1 MHLLR
6 FTSKKIHAV
15 HSLCCKEPDCIKCMV
30 IVIVPKCSLFLPS
43 FPFKLNELFSIA
55 FNSAECLRTG
65 NLGISYSVISLFRFP
80 LYNIFF
86 KVSSKYFFSTCYWNE
101 MRCSW
106 SVCICF
112 FLAALPKRLGGG
124 KCRASLR
131 VFGNCQ
137 WVIPRQKE
145 LQNYFWSGPMS
156 SHIHYFEV

>member
-1 MHLLR
+1 MQCILCAVKNQTASNAWLLLL
-6 FTSKKIHAV
+6 FPNALFFSPPF
-15 HSLCCKEPDCIKCMV
+15 HSSSMN
-30 IVIVPKCSLFLPS
+30 CSLLLSILLNVLEQEMWVSVTLWSVYLGFL
-43 FPFKLNELFSIA
+43 FTIF
-55 FNSAECLRTG
+55 
-65 NLGISYSVISLFRFP
+65 
-80 LYNIFF
+80 FF

>member
-1 MHLLR
+1 MQCILCAVKNQTASNAWLLLWFPNALFFSPPFQSSSMNCYLLLSILLNVLEQEIWVSVTLWTVYLGFL
-6 FTSKKIHAV
+6 FTI
-15 HSLCCKEPDCIKCMV
+15 
-30 IVIVPKCSLFLPS
+30 F
-43 FPFKLNELFSIA
+43 
-55 FNSAECLRTG
+55 
-65 NLGISYSVISLFRFP
+65 
-80 LYNIFF
+80 FF
-86 KVSSKYFFSTCYWNE
+86 KVSSKYFFSISYWNE